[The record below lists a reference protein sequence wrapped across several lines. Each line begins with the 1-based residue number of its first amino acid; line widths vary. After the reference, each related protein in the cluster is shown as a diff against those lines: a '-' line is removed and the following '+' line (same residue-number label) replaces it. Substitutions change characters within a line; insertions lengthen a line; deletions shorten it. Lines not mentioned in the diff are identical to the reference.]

1 MGQTL
6 LSLDPVSSSY
16 RETAAFHLTLRGRA
30 HYGICDFFCVR
41 IILFQTLYVFF
52 VLRDVNREI
61 LHIALTPC
69 PTTEWNGGAERII
82 VQCYPEQS
90 FALNSL
96 PFVCDKI
103 DSLIYFRA
111 VRELR
116 LDLSMTTITAHFI
129 SSRPI
134 VMISRLRSSAKR
146 PRRPHREKVQAT
158 PKDDLDAPL

>member
-1 MGQTL
+1 M
-6 LSLDPVSSSY
+6 
-16 RETAAFHLTLRGRA
+16 AAENRLRGQKRIQPELA
-30 HYGICDFFCVR
+30 RLGFEVSARTVAKHMSRHLSRGPSLGWREFLRRHESNIWACDFFCVR
-41 IILFQTLYVFF
+41 TILFQTLYVFF
-52 VLRDVNREI
+52 VGRHVNREI

-116 LDLSMTTITAHFI
+116 LDLS
-129 SSRPI
+129 
-134 VMISRLRSSAKR
+134 
-146 PRRPHREKVQAT
+146 
-158 PKDDLDAPL
+158 